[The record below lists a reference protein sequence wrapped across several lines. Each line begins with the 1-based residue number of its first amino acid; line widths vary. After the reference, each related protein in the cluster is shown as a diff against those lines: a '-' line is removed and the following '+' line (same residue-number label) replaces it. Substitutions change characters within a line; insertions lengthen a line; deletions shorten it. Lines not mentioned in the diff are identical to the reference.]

1 MVHLSWN
8 MARNIKV
15 SEHKLFEMIKWVW
28 MLAVLKLIRCTNISY
43 SIIIESWTQWRSP
56 PLFDMSLDLDGM
68 VTRVSGSQVLFA
80 ADAQAVS
87 GDKRGAG
94 VRWEGDDLAQK
105 KPRWAGALLQ
115 HLWGEC
121 WTLQQNTWPFSS
133 ASRSCAALFQVE
145 VFNLLFV
152 TSDSYSQKSSVVQ
165 CQDCAR
171 KGSSALDG
179 FVVLEQFRME
189 DLMQVYD
196 QFSLVS
202 LLFYQI
208 CPFARTDD
216 QQAN

>member
-1 MVHLSWN
+1 MTCESNHESSGHTQPYSTCPLIWMV
-8 MARNIKV
+8 K
-15 SEHKLFEMIKWVW
+15 
-28 MLAVLKLIRCTNISY
+28 
-43 SIIIESWTQWRSP
+43 
-56 PLFDMSLDLDGM
+56 
-68 VTRVSGSQVLFA
+68 RVSGSQVLFA
-80 ADAQAVS
+80 ADTQAVS

-121 WTLQQNTWPFSS
+121 WTLQQNNRPFSS
-133 ASRSCAALFQVE
+133 ESRSCAALFQVE
-145 VFNLLFV
+145 VFNLLCV

-171 KGSSALDG
+171 KGSSELDG
-179 FVVLEQFRME
+179 FVVLEQYRME

-202 LLFYQI
+202 LLFDQI
-208 CPFARTDD
+208 CHVCPFALTDD
-216 QQAN
+216 QQAS